1 MKRKWMPIFFG
12 LSVMILVMGSAFAS
26 PPIDN
31 GLRSFFRKEGPD
43 KLNYNYREVKWE
55 ALVPKGWN
63 PMQGF
68 NNSIMGLN
76 DNDPRAMAALKK
88 MRKAWDSAPTEPS
101 LNGERIRIAG
111 FVVPLESDQ
120 GQLQEFLLV
129 PYFGACIHTP
139 PPPANQI
146 IHVINPAVN
155 KSLKRVGIMEVVW
168 VSGRLEVK
176 RSRVVE
182 NAMEIAG
189 SVGYQ
194 MTAEFVEPYKGRH

>member
-1 MKRKWMPIFFG
+1 
-12 LSVMILVMGSAFAS
+12 
-26 PPIDN
+26 
-31 GLRSFFRKEGPD
+31 
-43 KLNYNYREVKWE
+43 
-55 ALVPKGWN
+55 
-63 PMQGF
+63 
-68 NNSIMGLN
+68 
-76 DNDPRAMAALKK
+76 MAALKK